1 MLPLGH
7 DSFDKMTT
15 QRAIE
20 IIEGVFDPK
29 NEQEVVNAWQHL
41 SDTGI
46 VWELQGWYG
55 RIARDL
61 IEEGIITCKD
71 PRYKMDS

>member
-41 SDTGI
+41 SDTGV

-71 PRYKMDS
+71 PNKMDS